1 MTDPRILTLGLTGG
15 IGSGKSYIAEL
26 LTARGIPVY
35 DSDARAKALY
45 DEDPVLRQALIE
57 HFSPT
62 LYKLMRSSILP
73 CVGTSST
80 GVVNVSAEV

>member
-45 DEDPVLRQALIE
+45 FA
-57 HFSPT
+57 
-62 LYKLMRSSILP
+62 KLLSSIFPPPYTKPRKGSWIERL
-73 CVGTSST
+73 
-80 GVVNVSAEV
+80 